1 MAVNRLAIDFPESF
15 RNVVGEYSVSSPNGR
30 LESIVWRVPRDHRKR
45 EKQRSLSILGIDDQE
60 VIRELLS
67 NIISRMGHKI
77 TTVETGQEALRLFR
91 QEPFDLVIA
100 EAGLPDISGWSISEQ
115 VKKHSPRTPVIILSG
130 WDNMADLEK
139 AHAGHADFVLTKPFK
154 MEQLGKVIG
163 AACQM
168 ITA

>member
-1 MAVNRLAIDFPESF
+1 
-15 RNVVGEYSVSSPNGR
+15 
-30 LESIVWRVPRDHRKR
+30 
-45 EKQRSLSILGIDDQE
+45 
-60 VIRELLS
+60 
-67 NIISRMGHKI
+67 MGHKI
-77 TTVETGQEALRLFR
+77 TTVESGSEALRLFR
-91 QEPFDLVIA
+91 QEQFDLVIA

-115 VKKHSPRTPVIILSG
+115 VKKHAPQTPVIILSG
-130 WDNMADLEK
+130 WDNIADLEK